1 MSKKNFNQHECFAT
15 ADEVKVK
22 MFESLGL
29 EVFPVENVR
38 VKDICADPDDDN
50 CNVMQGRT
58 VKKINADAVNK
69 YKEAMDTGNTF
80 PPIFLWC
87 FEAERHTGKYYL
99 GCGFTRFHAFQ
110 AAGGTTLRNA
120 HVVSIKAGQFD
131 RFKIACFKD
140 NVTHGNSQKQE
151 GLMRLIAKA
160 LIKEAWSTGLHSDVP
175 AKTIK
180 KSAELYRVQNGVGV
194 YALTK
199 YVKAEYARQRF
210 FPSKSPEEREVVVTL
225 GMGEWLYAN
234 KKRDQIMEAAE
245 KFYKIAKSKSSTVS
259 EVLTDLGKCGD
270 VGLNLTEAH
279 NVLDKY
285 LEQKGRQKVKL
296 SDAVVVI
303 RTLKTL
309 DSHVKAMVDRKTTS
323 LKEMT
328 AARDEVQHTLLKCT
342 DILDAYIHECAGLSK
357 EEVA

>member
-1 MSKKNFNQHECFAT
+1 MSKKFNQHECFAT

-38 VKDICADPDDDN
+38 VKDVCADPDDDN

-58 VKKINADAVNK
+58 VKKINVDYVKK
-69 YKEAMDTGNTF
+69 YKEAMETGNKF
-80 PPIFLWC
+80 PPVFLWC

-99 GCGFTRFHAFQ
+99 GCGFTRFHAFN
-110 AAGGTTLRNA
+110 AAGGSVLRHA
-120 HVVSIKAGQFD
+120 HVVTIKAGQFD

-140 NVTHGNSQKQE
+140 NVTHGNAQKQE
-151 GLMRLIAKA
+151 D
-160 LIKEAWSTGLHSDVP
+160 LIKVIARSLIDEAWSTGLHSDVKP
-175 AKTIK
+175 KTIK
-180 KSAELYRVQNGVGV
+180 KSADLYRVQN

-210 FPSKSPEEREVVVTL
+210 FPTKRPDERDVVVTL

-234 KKRDQIMEAAE
+234 KKRDKILEAAE

-270 VGLNLTEAH
+270 VGSQLTEAH
-279 NVLDKY
+279 GVLDQY
-285 LEQKGRQKVKL
+285 LEQKAAQKVKL
-296 SDAVVVI
+296 SDSVVVV

-309 DSHVKAMVDRKTTS
+309 DSHVKAMIERKTTS
-323 LKEMT
+323 LKEMA
-328 AARDEVQHTLLKCT
+328 AARDEMQHTLLKCT
-342 DILDAYIHECAGLSK
+342 DILDAYIQECAGLSK
-357 EEVA
+357 KEVA